1 MTRWFGPVL
10 VRVLVVHDH
19 GRDGND
25 HVKQRR
31 HTAEQVIRKLREGDR
46 MLGEGRS
53 IAEVSKAL
61 EVSEPTYHRWRNQ
74 YGGIKADDAKRLRE
88 LERENARLK
97 RIVADQA
104 LETQALKEIAKGNW
118 EPSPPTPRGP

>member
-1 MTRWFGPVL
+1 M
-10 VRVLVVHDH
+10 
-19 GRDGND
+19 
-25 HVKQRR
+25 KQRR
-31 HTAEQVIRKLREGDR
+31 HTPEQVIRKVREGDR
-46 MLGEGRS
+46 LLGEGKA
-53 IAEVSKAL
+53 IAEVCKAL

-104 LETQALKEIAKGNW
+104 LNIDALREVAKGNW
-118 EPSPPTPRGP
+118 